1 MIKFRRHRLE
11 RTIKKELPEGGM
23 EEVRAAHHLGDL
35 HFAVIDYDS
44 ELISRNI
51 VFAPDDEIAKVNA
64 GDSALWSERPIEEL
78 QSFPLWHAGAPVH
91 TGRFFRSRNR

>member
-1 MIKFRRHRLE
+1 MIKFWRRRLE
-11 RTIKKELPEGGM
+11 RTIKKELPEGRM
-23 EEVRAAHHLGDL
+23 EEVRPAHHFSDL
-35 HFAVIDYDS
+35 HFRVIDYDR

-78 QSFPLWHAGAPVH
+78 
-91 TGRFFRSRNR
+91 